1 MKKLIY
7 LIASVCILSSCDSYL
22 DVNKDPNYPGEVPN
36 ALLIP
41 SAENFISA
49 KLGEQIYNFGG
60 FFAQYWDQAVEA
72 NQYNDIAEYN
82 HAFEIVGD
90 DRGAKRVLT
99 WSSKVTT
106 LTNII
111 LDNYAKKGLDYLK
124 NTKIW
129 VCDICGF
136 VFIGDVPPE
145 VCPVCKVPSFKI
157 LEVK

>member
-82 HAFEIVGD
+82 ILQAFFNGSYRD
-90 DRGAKRVLT
+90 LYAGALADL
-99 WSSKVTT
+99 KVVKEQ
-106 LTNII
+106 
-111 LDNYAKKGLDYLK
+111 AVEEEAWGDYLVASVL
-124 NTKIW
+124 NAYTYQ
-129 VCDICGF
+129 
-136 VFIGDVPPE
+136 
-145 VCPVCKVPSFKI
+145 I
-157 LEVK
+157 LVDRWIRLHILKLF